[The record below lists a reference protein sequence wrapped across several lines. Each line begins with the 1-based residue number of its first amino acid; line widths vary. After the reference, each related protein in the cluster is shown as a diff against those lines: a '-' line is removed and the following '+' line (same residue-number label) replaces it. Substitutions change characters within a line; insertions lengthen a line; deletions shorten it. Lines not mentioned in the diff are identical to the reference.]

1 MLLDI
6 QQSPEGRSD
15 ELKINREMG
24 VLHSGSHPTLIQP
37 VGAKASPLQ
46 LAVLP

>member
-15 ELKINREMG
+15 ELEVNREMG
-24 VLHSGSHPTLIQP
+24 ALHSGSHPTLTQP
-37 VGAKASPLQ
+37 VGAEASPLQ